1 MMLITIDRIKKWGKK
16 QDLHKLIDAL
26 ETPDAE
32 LRKAICLSLG
42 ETKSADALLALRYL
56 EQNDPDVFVQMT
68 ARRAITFMIDNV
80 SEMPHIM
87 YSKAKLKPEL
97 SYIPV

>member
-1 MMLITIDRIKKWGKK
+1 MLITIERIKKWGKN
-16 QDLHKLIDAL
+16 QDLSKLIDAL

-68 ARRAITFMIDNV
+68 ARRSITFMIDNV
-80 SEMPHIM
+80 NEMPHIS
-87 YSKAKLKPEL
+87 YARIGAKQEL
-97 SYIPV
+97 SYVHA

>member
-1 MMLITIDRIKKWGKK
+1 MLITIERIKKWGNNK
-16 QDLHKLIDAL
+16 DISKLIDAL
-26 ETPDAE
+26 ETHDAE

-68 ARRAITFMIDNV
+68 ARRSIAFMIDNV
-80 SEMPHIM
+80 SEMPHIS
-87 YSKAKLKPEL
+87 YAKIEAKQELAYVKA
-97 SYIPV
+97 

>member
-1 MMLITIDRIKKWGKK
+1 MLITIDRIKKWGKK
-16 QDLHKLIDAL
+16 QDLSKLIDAL

-56 EQNDPDVFVQMT
+56 EQYDPDVFVQMT
-68 ARRAITFMIDNV
+68 ARRSIAFMIDNV
-80 SEMPHIM
+80 SEMPHLT
-87 YSKAKLKPEL
+87 YKRSEAKPDL
-97 SYIPV
+97 SYVPA

>member
-1 MMLITIDRIKKWGKK
+1 MLITIERIKKWGKK
-16 QDLHKLIDAL
+16 QDLSKLIDAL

-68 ARRAITFMIDNV
+68 ARRSITFMIDNV
-80 SEMPHIM
+80 NEMPHI
-87 YSKAKLKPEL
+87 SLAKIGAKQEL
-97 SYIPV
+97 SYVHA

>member
-1 MMLITIDRIKKWGKK
+1 MLITIGRIKKWGKK
-16 QDLHKLIDAL
+16 QDISKLIEAL

-42 ETKSADALLALRYL
+42 DTKSADALLALRYL
-56 EQNDPDVFVQMT
+56 EQHDPDVFVQMT
-68 ARRAITFMIDNV
+68 ARRSITFMIDNV
-80 SEMPHIM
+80 SDMPHIK
-87 YSKAKLKPEL
+87 YNKVAAKTDL